1 MFSLIMVPANMS
13 FLHLGAQELKRSID
27 ELLGSVE
34 TKRPTITILSLHLQ
48 GQLMLVMIIHN
59 QKIIYAH

>member
-1 MFSLIMVPANMS
+1 MS
-13 FLHLGAQELKRSID
+13 FLHLGDQELKRSID

-59 QKIIYAH
+59 QKII